1 MSYLDEMDALV
12 GRPPRKSSP
21 IPTPKKSSNRS
32 YLDEMD
38 ELVGRTPKGAYVSDT
53 PKAESGA
60 EQSWPRF
67 IAEQFSK
74 GALTTADLPQVVG
87 GFLEGAGPPQLAL
100 MGDYSYIPS
109 EDERVLNKIPLASN
123 VAEKGLKKIGIDLNT
138 QVANTPAKKIVG
150 RGANFAGSVLSGG
163 GAGLAKKVIGSAQ
176 KLPTFLKG
184 ASDLGRLMGISGA
197 AGLGSGTAI
206 ELGANPLVADLVSS
220 VVTPLAAT
228 GAKKALDIPLH
239 IARSTVSPKYR
250 ESVVRAQAQKEA
262 AQHLQDVV
270 GNEKIGKVLQALDEP
285 PSFTGFQGTT
295 AEKTKNSAIA
305 QLERA
310 HRGHVP
316 AIADIQ
322 ALDDAAI
329 RKSLSTLHKEADI
342 TDTATHITSEAQRAR
357 ELAEDALARSKALTQ
372 SQAEDALA
380 EFGHHAG
387 PAEAGSAI
395 RGKLQKDVD
404 TLVAARKEAVAPLYK
419 EVKDI
424 TEGFRP
430 EKTYSYLEEALR
442 DARPGSPLE
451 KNLQKVEKMLVSKYN
466 PQQIGP
472 RPSELLG
479 TIKEVDDLIGKAKK
493 AGANERA
500 KVLLDV
506 KKNLLADMEHLPQ
519 EKEVRALYAK
529 MSEPISAITEHRTIG
544 KILDRDQ
551 FNKEYIVKGNA
562 EVPSLVINSSMKS
575 IEDASDLAKFIGND
589 KKTMDAVQGY
599 INNNI
604 VNNITDFTGKVDPK
618 KITQWSKT
626 NQGAFHLYPALETK
640 LSNITNAQHMANE
653 VAKRNVK
660 EVDGYYKEVLK
671 AFSGENPDVYI
682 AKLLGGSNSYDKIK
696 EAAKRARTDKTGNSL
711 EGLRRGMI
719 DHLNKVMKLSS
730 RNAEN
735 EANIS
740 YHNYRKFMERNKRSL
755 TEIFDED
762 QIKLL
767 KEVENNLESRTFG
780 STAAHSPG
788 SPTKSNDVLIKAIQD
803 LPVGMLKKSLTR
815 FGFTGEVAAFL
826 YNLTQRTKL
835 AFKDEI
841 LRKSLWDAE
850 TTKLLLTPIKEK
862 AKIESMVEYLKDRSS
877 LMLPPVVLNQKREE

>member
-1 MSYLDEMDALV
+1 MSYLDEMDAMV

-21 IPTPKKSSNRS
+21 IPAPKKSSNRS

-53 PKAESGA
+53 SKDESGA

-74 GALTTADLPQVVG
+74 GALATADLPQVIG
-87 GFLEGAGPPQLAL
+87 GVLEGAGPSHLAL

-109 EDERVLNKIPLASN
+109 EDERVLNKIPLASQ
-123 VAEKGLKKIGIDLNT
+123 VAEKGLKKVGVDLNT

-163 GAGLAKKVIGSAQ
+163 GTGLTKKVIGSAQ

-270 GNEKIGKVLQALDEP
+270 GNENVGKVLKSLEEP
-285 PSFTGFQGTT
+285 TSITGYQGTI
-295 AEKTKNSAIA
+295 AERTKNPAIA

-316 AIADIQ
+316 KIAEHQ
-322 ALDDAAI
+322 AVDDAAI
-329 RKSLSTLHKEADI
+329 RKSLGSLHKEADI
-342 TDTATHITSEAQRAR
+342 TDTASYINAEGQKAR
-357 ELAEDALARSKALTQ
+357 ELAESELARSKALAQ
-372 SQAEDALA
+372 SEADEALA
-380 EFGHHAG
+380 AFGNRSG
-387 PAEAGSAI
+387 PAEAGSTI

-404 TLVAARKEAVAPLYK
+404 ALASARDAAVAPKYK
-419 EVKDI
+419 EIKDI
-424 TEGFRP
+424 SEGFRP
-430 EKTYSYLEEALR
+430 EKTYSHLEEALR
-442 DARPGSPLE
+442 NARPGSPLE
-451 KNLQKVEKMLVSKYN
+451 KNLQKVERMLVSKYN

-500 KVLLDV
+500 KVLLEV
-506 KKNLLADMEHLPQ
+506 KKSLLSDMEHLPQ

-599 INNNI
+599 INNNV
-604 VNNITDFTGKVDPK
+604 VNDITDFTGKVDPK
-618 KITQWSKT
+618 KITQWSKA
-626 NQGAFHLYPALETK
+626 NQGAFHLYPSLETK
-640 LSNITNAQHMANE
+640 LSNLSNAQHMANE

-660 EVDGYYKEVLK
+660 EVGGYYKDALK
-671 AFSGENPDVYI
+671 AFSGENPDIYI
-682 AKLLGGSNSYDKIK
+682 PKLLGGSNSYEKIK
-696 EAAKRARTDKTGNSL
+696 EAAKLARTDKTGNSL
-711 EGLRRGMI
+711 EGLRRGI
-719 DHLNKVMKLSS
+719 VEHLNKVMKLSS
-730 RNAEN
+730 RNA
-735 EANIS
+735 ANDANLS
-740 YHNYRKFMERNKRSL
+740 YDKYRKFMERNKKGL
-755 TEIFDED
+755 AEVFDED
-762 QIKLL
+762 QMKLL
-767 KEVENNLESRTFG
+767 NEIEKNLESRTFG
-780 STAAHSPG
+780 STAAHAAG

-803 LPVGMLKKSLTR
+803 IPIGALKSTFKTWPAS
-815 FGFTGEVAAFL
+815 VATYL
-826 YNLTQRTKL
+826 YNFAQKTKL

-841 LRKSLWDAE
+841 LQKALWDPE

-877 LMLPPVVLNQKREE
+877 LMLPPVVLNQKKEE